1 MSVVISSNFQDIKL
15 ADDSQ
20 WAAGRKRFFEDI
32 MTELQRADEE
42 WCASLVIG
50 RKLDKAAAYFT
61 AADCLITIVMPE
73 GTVTYDENTKE
84 IRFADED
91 KWVCFVHEASHF
103 MHMVVD
109 GGKFISPSFEHL
121 EPMVHAAFDGHRK
134 SNTKYLEFEAG
145 YRSLYYNEIYE
156 MGPKEIYF
164 ERNLKNMMNYV
175 RVEGLEGFVKAL
187 RACKSEDEAKA
198 VIESRKEDFE
208 KARQQIQKWSDLDK
222 FTITVPDSAAATPA
236 EN

>member
-1 MSVVISSNFQDIKL
+1 MSVVISSGFQDIKL

-20 WAAGRKRFFEDI
+20 WSAGRKRFFEDI

-73 GTVTYDENTKE
+73 GTATYDENTKE

-91 KWVCFVHEASHF
+91 MWVCFVHEASHF

-121 EPMVHAAFDGHRK
+121 EPMVHAAFDGHRR
-134 SNTKYLEFEAG
+134 SNTKYLEYEAG

-156 MGPKEIYF
+156 MGPKELYF
-164 ERNLKNMMNYV
+164 KRNLQNMMHYV
-175 RVEGLEGFVKAL
+175 YVEGLEDFVNAI
-187 RACKSEDEAKA
+187 RACKTEDEAEK
-198 VIESRKEDFE
+198 VIESREEDFK
-208 KARQQIQKWSDLDK
+208 KAASLVKKWSDLDK
-222 FTITVPDSAAATPA
+222 FRLSLPKDDAETPE

>member
-1 MSVVISSNFQDIKL
+1 MSVVISSGFQDIKL

-20 WAAGRKRFFEDI
+20 WSAGRKRFFEDI

-73 GTVTYDENTKE
+73 GTATYDENTKE

-91 KWVCFVHEASHF
+91 MWVCFVHEASHF

-109 GGKFISPSFEHL
+109 SGKFISPSFEHL
-121 EPMVHAAFDGHRK
+121 EPMVHAAFDGHRR
-134 SNTKYLEFEAG
+134 SNTKYLEYEAG

-156 MGPKEIYF
+156 MGPKELYF
-164 ERNLKNMMNYV
+164 KRNLQNMMHYV
-175 RVEGLEGFVKAL
+175 YVEGLEDFVNAI
-187 RACKSEDEAKA
+187 RACKTEDEAEK
-198 VIESRKEDFE
+198 VIESREEDFK
-208 KARQQIQKWSDLDK
+208 KAASLVKKWSDLDK
-222 FTITVPDSAAATPA
+222 FRLSLPKDDAETPE

>member
-1 MSVVISSNFQDIKL
+1 MSVVISSGFQDIKL

-20 WAAGRKRFFEDI
+20 WSAGRKRFFEDI

-50 RKLDKAAAYFT
+50 RKLDEAAAYFT
-61 AADCLITIVMPE
+61 AQDCLITIVMPE
-73 GTVTYDENTKE
+73 GTATYDENTKE

-91 KWVCFVHEASHF
+91 MWVCFVHEASHF

-134 SNTKYLEFEAG
+134 SNTKYLEYEAG

-156 MGPKEIYF
+156 MGPKELYF
-164 ERNLKNMMNYV
+164 ERNLQNMMHYV
-175 RVEGLEGFVKAL
+175 YVEGLEDFANAI
-187 RACKSEDEAKA
+187 RACKNNDEAKK
-198 VIESRKEDFE
+198 VIESRSEDYK
-208 KARQQIQKWSDLDK
+208 KAKSLVKKWSDLDK
-222 FTITVPDSAAATPA
+222 FRLSLPKDAAETPE

>member
-1 MSVVISSNFQDIKL
+1 MSVVISSGFQDIKL

-20 WAAGRKRFFEDI
+20 WSAGRKRSFEAI

-73 GTVTYDENTKE
+73 GTATYDENTKE

-91 KWVCFVHEASHF
+91 MWVCFVHEASHF

-109 GGKFISPSFEHL
+109 SGKFISPSFEHL
-121 EPMVHAAFDGHRK
+121 EPMVHAAFDGHRR
-134 SNTKYLEFEAG
+134 SNTKYLEYEAG

-156 MGPKEIYF
+156 MGPKELYF
-164 ERNLKNMMNYV
+164 KRNLQNMMHYV
-175 RVEGLEGFVKAL
+175 YVEGLEDFVNAI
-187 RACKSEDEAKA
+187 RACKTEDEAEK
-198 VIESRKEDFE
+198 VIESREEDFK
-208 KARQQIQKWSDLDK
+208 KAASLVKKWSDLDK
-222 FTITVPDSAAATPA
+222 FRLSLPKDDAETPE